1 MELPPQIDHAFRL
14 VAAGR
19 APEAVLMLG
28 RLAAQ
33 GDGPACYQLAE
44 WRREGQFVPQDY
56 EAARMLY
63 GRAGE
68 AGIVEGTRR
77 HLAFLAV
84 GVGGPRDWGDSLRRL
99 AKLARIDPLA
109 RRQLSLVRAMKLT
122 EEGDPATTP
131 RGEPMCDAPRV
142 VRFRRAFTEGECNY
156 LAQAAA
162 PLFEPAHTYDERTG
176 QLLRNVIR
184 TSDTAVFP
192 WVAENP
198 AVHALN
204 RRLAA
209 LSGTHAAQGEPLQV
223 LRYAPGQEYRAHID
237 AIPGLDPQR
246 LLTVLVWLNDGYQG
260 GETRFLEADLTVRGR
275 RGDALLFENVD
286 AEARPNPRAVHA
298 GLPVTKGVKLL
309 ASRWIRA
316 RPPPPDGAAA

>member
-19 APEAVLMLG
+19 APEAVLILG

-33 GDGPACYQLAE
+33 RDGPACYQLAE
-44 WRREGQFVPQDY
+44 WRREGRFVPQDFA
-56 EAARMLY
+56 AARMLY
-63 GRAGE
+63 ERAGE

-77 HLAFLAV
+77 HIAFLAA
-84 GVGGPRDWGDSLRRL
+84 GVGGPRDWGGSLQRL
-99 AKLARIDPLA
+99 GKLARIDPLA
-109 RRQLSLVRAMKLT
+109 KRQLLLVRAMKLT
-122 EEGDPATTP
+122 KEGGPATVP
-131 RGEPMCDAPRV
+131 RGEALCDAPRI

-162 PLFEPAHTYDERTG
+162 PLFEPALTYDERSG
-176 QLLRNVIR
+176 ELLRNPIR

-209 LSGTHAAQGEPLQV
+209 LSGTDVAQGEPLQV

-237 AIPGLDPQR
+237 AVPGLDPQR
-246 LLTVLVWLNDGYQG
+246 ILTVLVWLNDGYEG
-260 GETRFLEADLTVRGR
+260 GETRFLEADLTLRGR

-286 AEARPNPRAVHA
+286 ARSRPNPRAVHA
-298 GLPVTKGVKLL
+298 GLPVTKGMKLL

-316 RPPPPDGAAA
+316 SPPPAG